1 MDTFQAYVEAYY
13 SLKLQIDSTSR
24 LNHYQKAINNQLKE
38 AQNFLNNPR
47 QSDRNGASGHLF
59 EALMFFGLS
68 KIIPSG
74 AFLLPQ
80 PGAIDFQDHGP
91 DYALYGGSHGG
102 HYCGG
107 IAVALSRGGGNF
119 RRKRR
124 NAGDPICVLNRRTH
138 GIYPELLIQ
147 MCNQPNQVAVFNEHI
162 FQRTD
167 AILSVLHPILQKI

>member
-1 MDTFQAYVEAYY
+1 MDTFQACVEAYY
-13 SLKLQIDSTSR
+13 RQKLDVDASSGFR
-24 LNHYQKAINNQLKE
+24 SYPKAINNQLKE
-38 AQNFLNNPR
+38 AQNFLDNPR

-74 AFLLPQ
+74 ALLLPQ

-119 RRKRR
+119 HNRRR
-124 NAGDPICVLNRRTH
+124 NKRPQVCTLNAGTH
-138 GIYPELLIQ
+138 GIYQGLLIQ
-147 MCNQPNQVAVFNEHI
+147 MCNQPNQVAVFNKHI

-167 AILSVLHPILQKI
+167 AILSVLHPILQNK